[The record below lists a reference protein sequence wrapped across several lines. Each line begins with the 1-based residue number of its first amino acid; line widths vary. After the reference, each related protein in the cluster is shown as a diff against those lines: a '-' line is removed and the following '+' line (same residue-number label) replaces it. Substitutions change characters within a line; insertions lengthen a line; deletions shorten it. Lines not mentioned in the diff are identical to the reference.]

1 MDRIAVVEDHPRVCE
16 LVRRALADAA
26 IESDAFGN
34 IESAWQAIRA
44 TPYGVVVVDRG
55 LPDGD
60 GLDLVRR
67 MRSHQLA
74 IPCLML
80 TARDALHDRIEGLES
95 GADDYLVKP
104 FPMSEMVARVRAL
117 LRRSPVLHPAT
128 PSFGDVVVHPEAGR
142 IDCAGVSA
150 ALGTAELQILLS
162 LVKAGGTVVRRA
174 SLETAAWGAGQTVT
188 PAALDV
194 ALHRLRKKLKSI
206 GSMLTITNVRGS
218 GYGLH

>member
-1 MDRIAVVEDHPRVCE
+1 MDRIAVVEDHPRLCE
-16 LVRRALADAA
+16 LVRRGLADSS
-26 IESDAFGN
+26 IESDAFGS
-34 IESAWQAIRA
+34 IESAWQAIRS

-67 MRSHQLA
+67 MRSHHLA

-117 LRRSPVLHPAT
+117 LRRSPVLHAPT
-128 PSFGDVVVHPEAGR
+128 PSFGDLVVHPQAGR
-142 IDCAGVSA
+142 IDCAGASA
-150 ALGTAELQILLS
+150 LLGTAELQVILS
-162 LVKAGGTVVRRA
+162 LVKSGGSVVRRS
-174 SLETAAWGAGQTVT
+174 SLEAAAWGAGQPVT

-194 ALHRLRKKLKSI
+194 TMHRLRKKLKAI
-206 GSMLTITNVRGS
+206 GSMLTITNVRGN
-218 GYGLH
+218 GYGLY